1 MACDT
6 TRATQQL
13 EPHVSP
19 LDRLATLP
27 RLDLRGFTSPV
38 QLLERFSEHVGAEV
52 WCKRDDI
59 GSIGLAGNKVRKLEV
74 ELAHAVG
81 QGAEHL
87 VVEGSRLSNA
97 ARAVAAAAAAIGL
110 HCTLVL
116 CHDEP
121 RTPVSNLMLD
131 GLFGADLRFVGDV
144 SWAELAERASAVVE
158 ELRASGENVYRLPIG
173 CASERS
179 CLGFAMAF
187 VELQQ
192 QMSAHGRPLGSIVH
206 ASSSGGTH
214 AGLTLGRKLTG
225 ASTELLGVVVAKDV
239 YDDVAGQYLSFAQG
253 GARLLEAH
261 LELRREDI
269 NLTEDYLGEGYGLP
283 ADGTMEAVDLLA
295 RTEGIVVDPVYSAKA
310 VAAVIDRAKKQELAE
325 PIVFWHTGGMHAM
338 FDPHFAERA
347 WSEIPRLAAIRL

>member
-1 MACDT
+1 MT
-6 TRATQQL
+6 
-13 EPHVSP
+13 P
-19 LDRLATLP
+19 LQRLAAVP

-38 QLLERFSEHVGAEV
+38 QLLERFSEQVGAEV

-81 QGAEHL
+81 QGVEHL

-97 ARAVAAAAAAIGL
+97 ARAVAAAAATIGL
-110 HCTLVL
+110 RCTLVL

-121 RTPVSNLMLD
+121 RTPVGNLMLD

-144 SWAELAERASAVVE
+144 SWAELAEHASAVVD
-158 ELRASGENVYRLPIG
+158 ELRASGERVHRLPIG

-192 QMSAHGRPLGSIVH
+192 QMREHDRTVGSIVH

-214 AGLTLGRKLTG
+214 AGLTIGKKLTG
-225 ASTELLGVVVAKDV
+225 ANTDVLGVIVAEDV
-239 YDDVAGQYLSFAQG
+239 YDDVPGQYLSLAQG
-253 GARLLEAH
+253 GAALLDAQIDLH
-261 LELRREDI
+261 RDDL
-269 NLTEDYLGEGYGLP
+269 NLTEAYLGDGYGLP
-283 ADGTMEAVDLLA
+283 AAGTMEAVELLA

-310 VAAVIDRAKKQELAE
+310 VAALVDRAHKLQLAE
-325 PIVFWHTGGMHAM
+325 PIVFWHTGGMHAL

-347 WSEIPRLAAIRL
+347 WTEIPRLAAITL

>member
-1 MACDT
+1 M
-6 TRATQQL
+6 
-13 EPHVSP
+13 
-19 LDRLATLP
+19 
-27 RLDLRGFTSPV
+27 
-38 QLLERFSEHVGAEV
+38 QLLERFSEEVGAEV

-74 ELAHAVG
+74 ELAHAVA

-87 VVEGSRLSNA
+87 VAEGSRLSNA
-97 ARAVAAAAAAIGL
+97 TRAVAAAAATIGVD
-110 HCTLVL
+110 CTLVL

-144 SWAELAERASAVVE
+144 GWQQLAEHASVVE
-158 ELRASGENVYRLPIG
+158 QELRASGEHVYRLPIG
-173 CASERS
+173 CASQRS

-192 QMSAHGRPLGSIVH
+192 QMSEHDRPVGSIVH

-214 AGLTLGRKLTG
+214 AGLTLGRELTG
-225 ASTELLGVVVAKDV
+225 ASTQLLGVIVAKDV

-253 GARLLEAH
+253 GAKLLGAD
-261 LELRREDI
+261 LDLDLYPADLD
-269 NLTEDYLGEGYGLP
+269 LTEAYLGEGYGLP
-283 ADGTMEAVDLLA
+283 AEGTMEAVDLLA

-310 VAAVIDRAKKQELAE
+310 VAAIIDRSKRQDLTE

-338 FDPHFAERA
+338 FDPHYAKRA
-347 WSEIPRLAAIRL
+347 WSEIPRLTAINL

>member
-1 MACDT
+1 M
-6 TRATQQL
+6 TRAAEQQSD
-13 EPHVSP
+13 PSP
-19 LDRLATLP
+19 LQRLAAVP

-38 QLLERFSEHVGAEV
+38 HLLERFSEEVGAEV

-74 ELAHAVG
+74 ELAHAVA

-87 VVEGSRLSNA
+87 VAEGSRLSNA
-97 ARAVAAAAAAIGL
+97 TRAVAAAAAAIGL
-110 HCTLVL
+110 RCTLVL

-144 SWAELAERASAVVE
+144 GWTHLAGQASAVE
-158 ELRASGENVYRLPIG
+158 QELRVSGEHVYRLPVG
-173 CASERS
+173 CASQRS

-192 QMSAHGRPLGSIVH
+192 QMGEHGRPVGSIVH

-214 AGLTLGRKLTG
+214 AGLTLGRELTG
-225 ASTELLGVVVAKDV
+225 AGTRLLGVIVAKDV
-239 YDDVAGQYLSFAQG
+239 YDDIAAQYLSLARG
-253 GARLLEAH
+253 GAALLGAH
-261 LELRREDI
+261 LDLHPADLD
-269 NLTEDYLGEGYGLP
+269 LTEAYLGEGYGLP
-283 ADGTMEAVDLLA
+283 AEGTMEAVDLLA

-310 VAAVIDRAKKQELAE
+310 VAAIIDRSKRQELVE
-325 PIVFWHTGGMHAM
+325 PVVFWHTGGMHAM
-338 FDPHFAERA
+338 FDPHYAQRA
-347 WSEIPRLAAIRL
+347 WSEIPRLAAIHL

>member
-1 MACDT
+1 MT
-6 TRATQQL
+6 
-13 EPHVSP
+13 P
-19 LDRLATLP
+19 LQRLAAVP

-38 QLLERFSEHVGAEV
+38 QLLERFSEQVGAEV

-97 ARAVAAAAAAIGL
+97 ARAVAAAAATIGL
-110 HCTLVL
+110 RCTLVL
-116 CHDEP
+116 SHDEP
-121 RTPVSNLMLD
+121 RTPVGNLMLD

-144 SWAELAERASAVVE
+144 SWAELAVRASAVVE
-158 ELRASGENVYRLPIG
+158 GLRASGERVYRLPIG

-187 VELQQ
+187 VELEQ
-192 QMSAHGRPLGSIVH
+192 QMREHHRTVGSIVH

-214 AGLTLGRKLTG
+214 AGLTIGKKLTG
-225 ASTELLGVVVAKDV
+225 ASTDVLGVIVAEDV

-253 GARLLEAH
+253 GAALLEAQID
-261 LELRREDI
+261 LDRDDL
-269 NLTEDYLGEGYGLP
+269 NLTEAYLGDGYGLP
-283 ADGTMEAVDLLA
+283 AAGTMEAVDLLA

-310 VAAVIDRAKKQELAE
+310 VAAVADRARKHQLAE
-325 PIVFWHTGGMHAM
+325 PIVFWHTGGMHAL
-338 FDPHFAERA
+338 FDPHFAQRA
-347 WSEIPRLAAIRL
+347 WTEIPRLAAINL